1 MLLTLIYSLRGYPF
15 VYQGEEIG
23 SKNYL
28 NSEFHIDDVR
38 DIVTKKVYQL
48 ASSYHLPKCL
58 SFKKAR
64 KEGRDDPRKP
74 MAFSSEKGH
83 GFTDENRKPWQKF
96 SKNDDVINVEMQL
109 KDKDS
114 TIYYFI
120 KLNELRKEKRVLSY
134 GEIKIYSTS
143 KNTLVYERY
152 TEEEKVLVLI
162 NLSSRRQRVEKKI
175 LSLIKDKK
183 VLISNVKERK
193 EYLLPYQ
200 ATIYSL

>member
-1 MLLTLIYSLRGYPF
+1 
-15 VYQGEEIG
+15 
-23 SKNYL
+23 
-28 NSEFHIDDVR
+28 
-38 DIVTKKVYQL
+38 
-48 ASSYHLPKCL
+48 
-58 SFKKAR
+58 
-64 KEGRDDPRKP
+64 

-83 GFTDENRKPWQKF
+83 GFTDENTKPWQKF

-152 TEEEKVLVLI
+152 TEEEKVLVVI

>member
-1 MLLTLIYSLRGYPF
+1 
-15 VYQGEEIG
+15 
-23 SKNYL
+23 
-28 NSEFHIDDVR
+28 
-38 DIVTKKVYQL
+38 
-48 ASSYHLPKCL
+48 
-58 SFKKAR
+58 
-64 KEGRDDPRKP
+64 
-74 MAFSSEKGH
+74 
-83 GFTDENRKPWQKF
+83 
-96 SKNDDVINVEMQL
+96 MQL

-152 TEEEKVLVLI
+152 TEEEKVLVVI